1 MVRLYS
7 LYVWL
12 WLPLREPITTHIFW
26 GQLPLDTHAQTPAHT
41 QTHTI
46 HHAANEAEFRNSP
59 PCEQGQGDA
68 AGRLKPEGPLSNL
81 ISLLRPYSYGEV
93 AESRSSCF
101 LLLNSLTHVIRY
113 CTTGSHPRTQEGRH
127 LHQLT
132 SADVDDVTANST
144 GSTTQTCPPP
154 RSPYTHTYTHT
165 HSDSSS
171 TLYVWVCVCLA
182 CMRVLCVSKCS
193 LCVSGELEPAS
204 G

>member
-1 MVRLYS
+1 MTLRCIMVRLYS

-12 WLPLREPITTHIFW
+12 WLPLCEPITTHIFW

-46 HHAANEAEFRNSP
+46 HHTTNEAEFRNSP

-154 RSPYTHTYTHT
+154 LPPTHT
-165 HSDSSS
+165 H
-171 TLYVWVCVCLA
+171 THTHTH
-182 CMRVLCVSKCS
+182 
-193 LCVSGELEPAS
+193 
-204 G
+204 